1 MKDIKFKLPSNR
13 VLYAIFICFIA
24 FFYPIIALYN
34 QFTNQGTN
42 IVSFIYR
49 ATTFI
54 ISFAIIFRAG
64 ILIKNRPIP
73 AGIGLLIIFWI
84 YYLIKLL
91 YDLLILGL
99 IQNPLLSPSYYL
111 LQTIGIAFINM
122 LAFYFIGK
130 KVDYS
135 LASRFLFVLLV
146 IINILIITSF
156 LNTYGLNITA
166 FASMRLGIASEETN
180 IEYMNPISIGVYSSF
195 LILLILYKKRFKLIY
210 LFFIIIASFN
220 LLVSASQGPLISLI
234 AVILLYFIAKKP
246 RLNVK
251 FIFFLIVA
259 FFAISLMYSSGI
271 INDFFIFQRLSSIDQ
286 NASSNERIS
295 FLKSALNQIEENVIF
310 GTHYYVLEDKS
321 SPHNIFIDIILT
333 TGLFGLGLIIYPLF
347 IFLKVIFTNI
357 LHNPIIAI
365 SFFYFCMAQ
374 FSGYVYGLLD
384 FWPLMGLLLAYHLNP
399 NSGQTDN
406 KIILNQ

>member
-1 MKDIKFKLPSNR
+1 
-13 VLYAIFICFIA
+13 
-24 FFYPIIALYN
+24 
-34 QFTNQGTN
+34 
-42 IVSFIYR
+42 
-49 ATTFI
+49 
-54 ISFAIIFRAG
+54 
-64 ILIKNRPIP
+64 
-73 AGIGLLIIFWI
+73 
-84 YYLIKLL
+84 
-91 YDLLILGL
+91 
-99 IQNPLLSPSYYL
+99 
-111 LQTIGIAFINM
+111 M

-234 AVILLYFIAKKP
+234 AVILLYFFAKKP

-251 FIFFLIVA
+251 FIFFLIVVI
-259 FFAISLMYSSGI
+259 FAISLMYSSGI

-347 IFLKVIFTNI
+347 IFLKVIFSNI